1 MGKPRSCVGFQGAK
15 LVFVEIDYV
24 KEKLAL
30 HEPERKKE
38 PGVSQA
44 AVAVVL
50 REHLGS
56 TEVLLIERALRDG
69 DPWSGHMAFP
79 GGRIEPGDTSTRS
92 AASRETLEEVGV
104 ALSEAEYLGRVA
116 DRVGNPRIQSRL
128 IISAHAFHLQE
139 EQAFV
144 LEESEVQSAFWFP
157 LAEMHSAERLI
168 DYEVPQ
174 MPKVRFPGILVGE
187 PGRHIVW
194 GLTYGFLEDFFT
206 ALAKPLPLRKDNW
219 AEVRAEVEAESL
231 KETQGESE

>member
-1 MGKPRSCVGFQGAK
+1 M
-15 LVFVEIDYV
+15 EIDFV
-24 KEKLAL
+24 KEKLGL
-30 HEPERKKE
+30 HEPQRKKE
-38 PGVSQA
+38 LGVSQA

-50 REHLGS
+50 RERLGT

-79 GGRIEPGDTSTRS
+79 GGRIEPGDSSTRS

-104 ALSEAEYLGRVA
+104 ALAEAEYLGRVA

-128 IISAHAFHLQE
+128 IISAHAFHLQD
-139 EQAFV
+139 EQPFV

-194 GLTYGFLEDFFT
+194 GLTYGFLEDFFV
-206 ALAKPLPLRKDNW
+206 ALDKPLPPRKDNW
-219 AEVRAEVEAESL
+219 AEVRGNAKARSDAEVRGIANVRAETEAQDER
-231 KETQGESE
+231 E